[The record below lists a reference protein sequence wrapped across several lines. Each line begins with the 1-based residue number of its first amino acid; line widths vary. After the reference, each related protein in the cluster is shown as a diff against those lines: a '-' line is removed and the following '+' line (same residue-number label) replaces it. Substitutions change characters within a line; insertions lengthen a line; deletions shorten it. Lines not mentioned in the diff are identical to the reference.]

1 MSLVNTPQDE
11 APTDEWFHW
20 LLHERHGGDSDHEH
34 VVRDAVARFVDRVLD
49 GAGLF
54 ADMTLVDIGTGDGV
68 VGLRAIERLGKNMH
82 VIFTDISAPLLRHA
96 EMLAKQRSTLQQC
109 TFLQC
114 SAENLS
120 AIADSSADAVV
131 ARASV
136 AYVADKMAAF
146 REFHRVLKPGGRI
159 SIAEPIMQDEAFAAR
174 ALKKAVEG
182 RAGPPSDGFLPLLHR
197 WKAAQ
202 FPDTEE
208 ACAKNPLVNFSERDL
223 LNFVR
228 NAGFS
233 EIHLQLAID
242 ITAPLSTSWDV
253 LLNSSPHPWAPPLQ
267 RILTEQFS
275 QEERRLFE
283 SVVRPTVESGKNP
296 TIDRI
301 AYLIAT
307 K

>member
-1 MSLVNTPQDE
+1 MNAPQD
-11 APTDEWFHW
+11 APATDEWFNW
-20 LLHERHGGDSDHEH
+20 LLHERHGDDSGYAQ

-49 GAGLF
+49 GARLF

-68 VGLRAIERLGKNMH
+68 VGLRAIERLGEH
-82 VIFTDISAPLLRHA
+82 IRVVFTDISAPLLQHTER
-96 EMLAKQRSTLQQC
+96 LAKQRNVLAQC
-109 TFLQC
+109 RFLHC
-114 SAENLS
+114 PADNLT
-120 AIADSSADAVV
+120 AIADSSVDAVA

-136 AYVADKMAAF
+136 AYVADKAAAF

-159 SIAEPIMQDEAFAAR
+159 SLAEPIMQDEAFAAR
-174 ALKKAVEG
+174 ALKKAVEA
-182 RAGPPSDGFLPLLHR
+182 RNDQAADGFLPLLHR

-208 ACAKNPLVNFSERDL
+208 GCASNPLVNFSERDL
-223 LNFVR
+223 LNLVR
-228 NAGFS
+228 GAGFS

-242 ITAPLSTSWDV
+242 VTTPLNRSWDV
-253 LLNSSPHPWAPPLQ
+253 FVNSSPHPWAPSLQ

-275 QEERRLFE
+275 QDERRLFE
-283 SVVRPTVESGKNP
+283 SVLRPTVEAGKNP

-301 AYLIAT
+301 AYVIAI

>member
-1 MSLVNTPQDE
+1 MSAPQNGSP
-11 APTDEWFHW
+11 ADEWFNW
-20 LLHERHGGDSDHEH
+20 LLHERHGDDSGYAH

-68 VGLRAIERLGKNMH
+68 VGLRAIERLGKNVR
-82 VIFTDISAPLLRHA
+82 VIFTDISAPLLQYTER
-96 EMLAKQRSTLQQC
+96 LATERNVLKQC

-114 SAENLS
+114 SAENLA
-120 AIADSSADAVV
+120 AIADSSVDAVA

-136 AYVADKMAAF
+136 AYVADKAAAF
-146 REFHRVLKPGGRI
+146 REFHRLLKPGGRM

-182 RAGPPSDGFLPLLHR
+182 RTNPSADGFLPLLHR

-208 ACAKNPLVNFSERDL
+208 GCARNPLVNFSERDL
-223 LNFVR
+223 LNMVR
-228 NAGFS
+228 GAGFS

-242 ITAPLSTSWDV
+242 VTTPLNRSWDV
-253 LLNSSPHPWAPPLQ
+253 FVNSSPHPWAPSLQ
-267 RILTEQFS
+267 RILADQFS

-283 SVVRPTVESGKNP
+283 SVLRPTVESGKHP
-296 TIDRI
+296 TVDRI
-301 AYLIAT
+301 AYVIAT

>member
-1 MSLVNTPQDE
+1 M
-11 APTDEWFHW
+11 DEWFNW
-20 LLHERHGGDSDHEH
+20 LLHERHGDDSEYAQ

-54 ADMTLVDIGTGDGV
+54 PDMRLVDIGTGEGV
-68 VGLRAIERLGKNMH
+68 VGFRAIERLGKNIR
-82 VIFTDISAPLLRHA
+82 VTFTDISAPLLRHT
-96 EMLAKQRSTLQQC
+96 ELLAKQRNTAEQC
-109 TFLQC
+109 TFLRC

-120 AIADSSADAVV
+120 AIADLSVDAVV

-174 ALKKAVEG
+174 ALKKAVEA
-182 RAGPPSDGFLPLLHR
+182 RAGQSSDGFLPLLHR

-202 FPDTEE
+202 FPDTEQ
-208 ACAKNPLVNFSERDL
+208 ACAKNPLVNFSERDF
-223 LNFVR
+223 LNFAR
-228 NAGFS
+228 GAGFS

-242 ITAPLSTSWDV
+242 VTAPLNRSWDV
-253 LLNSSPHPWAPPLQ
+253 FVNSSPHPWAPSLQ
-267 RILTEQFS
+267 RIFTEQFS
-275 QEERRLFE
+275 QEEQRLFE

-296 TIDRI
+296 TVDRI
-301 AYLIAT
+301 AYLIAI

>member
-1 MSLVNTPQDE
+1 VNAPQNE
-11 APTDEWFHW
+11 PPSDEWFNW
-20 LLHERHGGDSDHEH
+20 LLHERHGDDSDYAL

-49 GAGLF
+49 GARLVP
-54 ADMTLVDIGTGDGV
+54 DMALLDIGTGDGV
-68 VGLRAIERLGKNMH
+68 VGFRAIERLGKNVR
-82 VIFTDISAPLLRHA
+82 VIFTDISAPLLQYT
-96 EMLAKQRSTLQQC
+96 EMLAKRRNTAEQC

-120 AIADSSADAVV
+120 AIADSSMDAVV

-146 REFHRVLKPGGRI
+146 REFYRVLKPGGRM

-174 ALKKAVEG
+174 ALKKAVEARSG
-182 RAGPPSDGFLPLLHR
+182 QSGDGFLPLLHR

-202 FPDTEE
+202 FPDTEQS
-208 ACAKNPLVNFSERDL
+208 CAANPLVNFSERDF
-223 LNFVR
+223 LNFAR
-228 NAGFS
+228 GAGFS

-242 ITAPLSTSWDV
+242 VTAPLNRSWDV
-253 LLNSSPHPWAPPLQ
+253 FLNSSPHPWAPSLQ
-267 RILTEQFS
+267 RIFSEQFS
-275 QEERRLFE
+275 PEERRLFE

-296 TIDRI
+296 TVDRI
-301 AYLIAT
+301 AYLIAI

>member
-1 MSLVNTPQDE
+1 MNAPQNE
-11 APTDEWFHW
+11 PPSDEWFNW
-20 LLHERHGGDSDHEH
+20 LLHERHGDDSDYAL

-49 GAGLF
+49 GARLVP
-54 ADMTLVDIGTGDGV
+54 DMALLDIGTGDGV
-68 VGLRAIERLGKNMH
+68 VGFRAIERLGKNVR
-82 VIFTDISAPLLRHA
+82 VIFTDISAPLLQYT
-96 EMLAKQRSTLQQC
+96 EMLAKRRNTAEQC

-120 AIADSSADAVV
+120 AIADSSMDAVV

-146 REFHRVLKPGGRI
+146 REFYRVLKPGGRM

-174 ALKKAVEG
+174 ALKKAVEARSG
-182 RAGPPSDGFLPLLHR
+182 QSGDGFLPLLHR

-202 FPDTEE
+202 FPDTEQS
-208 ACAKNPLVNFSERDL
+208 CAANPLVNFSERDF
-223 LNFVR
+223 LNFAR
-228 NAGFS
+228 GAGFS

-242 ITAPLSTSWDV
+242 VTAPLNRSWDV
-253 LLNSSPHPWAPPLQ
+253 FLNSSPHPWAPSLQ
-267 RILTEQFS
+267 RIFSEQFS
-275 QEERRLFE
+275 PEERRLFE

-296 TIDRI
+296 TVDRI
-301 AYLIAT
+301 AYLIAI